1 MATKP
6 QAPDTVAP
14 EGADIAA
21 LKAEHGSIRQSTIKL
36 ITPIKRNVTF
46 IWRVPL
52 VADLATYRD
61 EAARNGEE
69 SGLSR
74 LLGSVVV
81 APVRVRVLGALNDSP
96 LAIERFCNKELLPLL
111 GGTATIETT
120 EL

>member
-14 EGADIAA
+14 EGADIEA
-21 LKAEHGSIRQSTIKL
+21 LKAEHGSIRQSTVKL
-36 ITPIKRNVTF
+36 TTPIERDVTF

-81 APVRVRVLGALNDSP
+81 APGRVRVLGALNDSP
-96 LAIERFCNKELLPLL
+96 LAIERFCNRELLPLL
-111 GGTATIETT
+111 GGTATIDTI